1 MVSACQ
7 HRRPCIPFRR
17 DGMKTVSFECCSLA
31 RLGRVWNKVSGPGI
45 ALKGRGINEGNDDA
59 ECEPT

>member
-1 MVSACQ
+1 
-7 HRRPCIPFRR
+7 
-17 DGMKTVSFECCSLA
+17 MKTVSFECCSLA